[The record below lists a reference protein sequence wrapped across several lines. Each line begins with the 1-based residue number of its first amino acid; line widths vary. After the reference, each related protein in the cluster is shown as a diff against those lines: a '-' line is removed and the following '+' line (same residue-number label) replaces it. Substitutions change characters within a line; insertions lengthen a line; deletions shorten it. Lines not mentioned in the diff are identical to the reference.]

1 MARILL
7 IEDNNDIQEILYSLL
22 SEDYEVLQAFSGT
35 EGLRLFHQ
43 EAVDLVLLDIMLPGK
58 NGDQVLEVIRLQS
71 QVPVIMMTALGDKHL
86 ISQYLLAGA
95 NDYIVK
101 PFNLDEVAARVTV
114 QLRNQP
120 TVAQEAQASQKLS
133 FKNLVL
139 NPETFELE
147 SGEQTVR
154 LGKKE
159 FQILETL
166 LAHPK
171 KIFTKEELYEAV
183 WEEVYLPGDNT
194 LNAQLS
200 NLRKKI
206 AQLDPDEDY
215 IETVWGLGVRLKG
228 DK

>member
-22 SEDYEVLQAFSGT
+22 SEDHEVLQAFSGT
-35 EGLRLFHQ
+35 EGLRLFQQ
-43 EAVDLVLLDIMLPGK
+43 EGVDLVLLDIMLPGK
-58 NGDQVLEVIRLQS
+58 NGDQVLEKIRLQS
-71 QVPVIMMTALGDKHL
+71 QTPVIMMTALGDKQL

-114 QLRNQP
+114 QLRNQ
-120 TVAQEAQASQKLS
+120 
-133 FKNLVL
+133 
-139 NPETFELE
+139 
-147 SGEQTVR
+147 
-154 LGKKE
+154 
-159 FQILETL
+159 
-166 LAHPK
+166 
-171 KIFTKEELYEAV
+171 AV

>member
-22 SEDYEVLQAFSGT
+22 SEDHEVLQAFSGT
-35 EGLRLFHQ
+35 EGLRLFQQ
-43 EAVDLVLLDIMLPGK
+43 ESIDLVLLDIMLPGK
-58 NGDQVLEVIRLQS
+58 NGDQVLEEIRLQS

-114 QLRNQP
+114 QLRG
-120 TVAQEAQASQKLS
+120 SQQFQSKPAGETLI
-133 FKNLVL
+133 KNIRLL
-139 NPETFELE
+139 PDTFEIA
-147 SGEQTVR
+147 SGDQSMR

-159 FQILETL
+159 FQIFQTL

-171 KIFTKEELYEAV
+171 KIFTKEELYESV
-183 WEEVYLPGDNT
+183 WEETYLPGDNT
-194 LNAQLS
+194 LNAHLS
-200 NLRKKI
+200 NLRKKL
-206 AQLDPDEDY
+206 AQLDNSTDY
-215 IETVWGLGVRLKG
+215 IETIWGLGVRLKE
-228 DK
+228 D

>member
-22 SEDYEVLQAFSGT
+22 SEDHEVLQAFSGT
-35 EGLRLFHQ
+35 EGLRLFQQ
-43 EAVDLVLLDIMLPGK
+43 ESIDLVLLDIMLPGK
-58 NGDQVLEVIRLQS
+58 NGDQVLEEIRLQS

-114 QLRNQP
+114 QLRGSQQ
-120 TVAQEAQASQKLS
+120 AQSKPAGETLI
-133 FKNLVL
+133 KNIRLL
-139 NPETFELE
+139 PDTFEIA
-147 SGEQTVR
+147 SGDQSMR

-159 FQILETL
+159 FQIFQTL

-171 KIFTKEELYEAV
+171 KIFTKEELYESV
-183 WEEVYLPGDNT
+183 WEETYLPGDNT
-194 LNAQLS
+194 LNAHLS
-200 NLRKKI
+200 NLRKKL
-206 AQLDPDEDY
+206 AQLDNSTDY
-215 IETVWGLGVRLKG
+215 IETIWGLGVRLKE
-228 DK
+228 D

>member
-1 MARILL
+1 MIWSSKEKGVRQVARVLL

-22 SEDYEVLQAFSGT
+22 SEDHEVLQAFSGT
-35 EGLRLFHQ
+35 EGLRLFQQ

-58 NGDQVLEVIRLQS
+58 NGDQVLEEIRLQS
-71 QVPVIMMTALGDKHL
+71 QTPVIMMTALGDKHL

-114 QLRNQP
+114 QLRNHVSP
-120 TVAQEAQASQKLS
+120 AQEAQASQKLS

-147 SGEQTVR
+147 SGEQTLR

-159 FQILETL
+159 FQIFETL
-166 LAHPK
+166 L
-171 KIFTKEELYEAV
+171 
-183 WEEVYLPGDNT
+183 
-194 LNAQLS
+194 
-200 NLRKKI
+200 
-206 AQLDPDEDY
+206 
-215 IETVWGLGVRLKG
+215 
-228 DK
+228 